1 MKIMKLN
8 SASKFTLGFFVAFLF
23 IIGTGVITWVSI
35 TRLVDDSRLVNHTH
49 EVLGNLERIV
59 SQLKDTE
66 TGQRGYVLTGDTAYL
81 EPFYVGITG
90 VEIAFKT
97 VEGLT
102 SDNPHQQKTLLLVE
116 PLIEAKFSEMKQ
128 TIDLRGNFGLI
139 EALKVIE
146 TNEGKN
152 TMDELR
158 VHIGEM
164 QRVEIELLEQ
174 RASTT
179 RNTAFNTKLTVI
191 SGTIVAIFI
200 FGSIAFALVRSNS
213 KVRSEIIERVG
224 MDEVRLGLI
233 SDLEESA
240 SALTH
245 SNQVLGSHNKI
256 TTIFAAVGDFETK
269 ATASLEVLVTLSESD
284 WATIRLARPT
294 EPGLHLAAAAGPAVA
309 EFPPLPV
316 FTQAQAIS
324 HGAFI
329 DGKTVVIDDYANLA
343 GASQRLVE
351 MGMQSMLILPIR
363 GRGRILG
370 LITAISKERSHFS
383 EKLVDRLN
391 TVIDGLGI
399 IIENSVLQD
408 ESQRDSLQL
417 EQLTEELICSNQ
429 MIVESNELLE
439 ERVKIRTAEFES
451 ANERATRS
459 ERLAMIGQFSGGIA
473 HDLRN
478 PLGAIKNAV
487 YLIMRKLV
495 RESSSENIESITE
508 YVELID
514 SEVGKANE
522 VISNLL
528 LSGSEK
534 QSVFAEVSM
543 SDITQKTLDNTVLKD
558 NIELK
563 TMIESK
569 TLQVF
574 GESSQLTRVIQN
586 LVGNAQ
592 DAMERGGRLG
602 VTVGAEENCAKV
614 EISDTGCGIDP
625 IDIDK
630 IFDPLYT
637 NKSSGT
643 GLGLSICHDIITK
656 HSGSICVD
664 SEIGVGTTF
673 TFRIP
678 LLATSKSGTLS

>member
-1 MKIMKLN
+1 
-8 SASKFTLGFFVAFLF
+8 
-23 IIGTGVITWVSI
+23 
-35 TRLVDDSRLVNHTH
+35 
-49 EVLGNLERIV
+49 
-59 SQLKDTE
+59 
-66 TGQRGYVLTGDTAYL
+66 
-81 EPFYVGITG
+81 
-90 VEIAFKT
+90 
-97 VEGLT
+97 
-102 SDNPHQQKTLLLVE
+102 
-116 PLIEAKFSEMKQ
+116 
-128 TIDLRGNFGLI
+128 
-139 EALKVIE
+139 
-146 TNEGKN
+146 
-152 TMDELR
+152 
-158 VHIGEM
+158 
-164 QRVEIELLEQ
+164 
-174 RASTT
+174 
-179 RNTAFNTKLTVI
+179 
-191 SGTIVAIFI
+191 
-200 FGSIAFALVRSNS
+200 
-213 KVRSEIIERVG
+213 
-224 MDEVRLGLI
+224 
-233 SDLEESA
+233 
-240 SALTH
+240 
-245 SNQVLGSHNKI
+245 
-256 TTIFAAVGDFETK
+256 
-269 ATASLEVLVTLSESD
+269 
-284 WATIRLARPT
+284 
-294 EPGLHLAAAAGPAVA
+294 
-309 EFPPLPV
+309 
-316 FTQAQAIS
+316 
-324 HGAFI
+324 
-329 DGKTVVIDDYANLA
+329 
-343 GASQRLVE
+343 
-351 MGMQSMLILPIR
+351 MQSMLILPIR

-534 QSVFAEVSM
+534 RSVLAEVSM
-543 SDITQKTLDNTVLKD
+543 SDITKKALDNTVLKD

-563 TMIESK
+563 TMIESE

-574 GESSQLTRVIQN
+574 GESLQLTRVIQN

-602 VTVGAEENCAKV
+602 VTVCAEENCVKV

-656 HSGSICVD
+656 HSGSIGVD
-664 SEIGVGTTF
+664 SELGVGTTF

-678 LLATSKSGTLS
+678 NAHQVEDLAST